1 MTTNNRPINGRRTT
15 SKGTEN
21 KLKKGDEYKATSQ
34 SKIKENASGGEKDLG
49 EVIMSR
55 ADNSFLGMIKRYKNA
70 LIVLLSVL
78 LTINVIFSIVLSLW
92 FYQTVL
98 DQENKI
104 NDLLLR
110 IESMPE
116 PISQGRLGLIIKKSN
131 KNLENKLKENLVSVE
146 KSIQK
151 INEELDAFPK
161 PMSEGKVGLILDKGI
176 KTFRKDIEKQVNS
189 VLSSFDRKDEKRT
202 ENKEL
207 SSEVRKKLKEL
218 DSSLEQL
225 EATIGIE
232 NLSKSVTKEIADLKN
247 FIKDIKKNNFSTE
260 FNSKVLTSD
269 LGSKDLTL
277 ITKQFPDYAYEAIKE
292 DLKYNKQDGF
302 VNSVINK
309 FQLIFVKR
317 SLTPQEGKSVDAIL
331 SRAENA
337 LNRGD
342 FEQVVEELNQ
352 LPPWASEVMMD
363 WRKSFDKYLEEKQ

>member
-1 MTTNNRPINGRRTT
+1 MTANNRPINGRRKT

-21 KLKKGDEYKATSQ
+21 KLKKGDENKATSQ
-34 SKIKENASGGEKDLG
+34 SKIKENAFGEEKDLG
-49 EVIMSR
+49 EVIMSG
-55 ADNSFLGMIKRYKNA
+55 AGNSFLGIIKRYKNA

-78 LTINVIFSIVLSLW
+78 LTINVIFLIVLSLW

-104 NDLLLR
+104 NDLSLR
-110 IESMPE
+110 IQSMPE

-131 KNLENKLKENLVSVE
+131 KNLENKIKENLVSVE

-189 VLSSFDRKDEKRT
+189 ILSSFDRKDEKRT
-202 ENKEL
+202 ESKEL
-207 SSEVRKKLKEL
+207 SSEARKKLKEL
-218 DSSLEQL
+218 DSSMEKL

-247 FIKDIKKNNFSTE
+247 FIKDIKKNNFSAE
-260 FNSKVLTSD
+260 VNSKVLTSD

-277 ITKQFPDYAYEAIKE
+277 LTKQFPDYAYKAIKE

-342 FEQVVEELNQ
+342 FEKVVEELNQ
-352 LPPWASEVMMD
+352 LPPWASAEMTV
-363 WRKSFDKYLEEKQ
+363 WRKSFDKFLEEKQ

>member
-1 MTTNNRPINGRRTT
+1 MTANNRPINGRRKT

-21 KLKKGDEYKATSQ
+21 ELKKGDENKATSQ
-34 SKIKENASGGEKDLG
+34 AKIKENAFGEEKDLG
-49 EVIMSR
+49 EVIMSG
-55 ADNSFLGMIKRYKNA
+55 AGNAFLGIIKRYKNA

-78 LTINVIFSIVLSLW
+78 LTINVIFLIVLGLW

-98 DQENKI
+98 DQEKKI
-104 NDLLLR
+104 NDLSLR
-110 IESMPE
+110 IQSMPE
-116 PISQGRLGLIIKKSN
+116 PISQGRLGLIIKRSN
-131 KNLENKLKENLVSVE
+131 KNLENKLKENLVSLE

-151 INEELDAFPK
+151 INEELGAFPK

-176 KTFRKDIEKQVNS
+176 KTFRKDIEKQVSS

-202 ENKEL
+202 ESKEL
-207 SSEVRKKLKEL
+207 SSEARKKLKEL
-218 DSSLEQL
+218 DSSMEKL

-247 FIKDIKKNNFSTE
+247 FIKDIRKNNFSAE
-260 FNSKVLTSD
+260 VNSKVLTSD
-269 LGSKDLTL
+269 FGSKDLTL
-277 ITKQFPDYAYEAIKE
+277 LTKQFPDYAYKAIKE

-302 VNSVINK
+302 ANSVINK

-342 FEQVVEELNQ
+342 FEMVVEELNQ
-352 LPPWASEVMMD
+352 LPPWASEEMTV
-363 WRKSFDKYLEEKQ
+363 WRKSFDKFLEEKQ

>member
-1 MTTNNRPINGRRTT
+1 MTTNNRPINGRRKT

-21 KLKKGDEYKATSQ
+21 KLKKGDENKATSQ
-34 SKIKENASGGEKDLG
+34 SKIKENASGEEKDLG
-49 EVIMSR
+49 EVIMSG

>member
-1 MTTNNRPINGRRTT
+1 MTANNRPINGRRKT

-21 KLKKGDEYKATSQ
+21 KLEKGDENKSKSQ
-34 SKIKENASGGEKDLG
+34 SKIKENASGEEKDLG
-49 EVIMSR
+49 EVIMSGT
-55 ADNSFLGMIKRYKNA
+55 DNSFLGIIKRYKNA

-78 LTINVIFSIVLSLW
+78 LTINVVFSIVLSLW

-104 NDLLLR
+104 NDLSLR
-110 IESMPE
+110 IQSMPE

-131 KNLENKLKENLVSVE
+131 KNLENKLKEDLVSVE
-146 KSIQK
+146 KSIKK

-176 KTFRKDIEKQVNS
+176 KTFRKDIENQVNS
-189 VLSSFDRKDEKRT
+189 VLSSFDGKDEKRT
-202 ENKEL
+202 ESKEL

-218 DSSLEQL
+218 DSSLEKL
-225 EATIGIE
+225 KATIGTE
-232 NLSKSVTKEIADLKN
+232 NLSKSLTEEVADLKD
-247 FIKDIKKNNFSTE
+247 FIKDIKNNNFSAE
-260 FNSKVLTSD
+260 VNPKVLTSD

-277 ITKQFPDYAYEAIKE
+277 ITKQFPDYAYKAIKE

-317 SLTPQEGKSVDAIL
+317 SLTPQEGESVDAIL

-342 FEQVVEELNQ
+342 FEKVVKELNQ
-352 LPPWASEVMMD
+352 LPLWASEVMMD
-363 WRKSFDKYLEEKQ
+363 WRKSFDKFLEEKK

>member
-1 MTTNNRPINGRRTT
+1 MTANNRPINGRKKN

-21 KLKKGDEYKATSQ
+21 KLEKGDENKAISQ
-34 SKIKENASGGEKDLG
+34 SKIKENASGEEKDLG
-49 EVIMSR
+49 EVIMSGE
-55 ADNSFLGMIKRYKNA
+55 DNSFLGIIKRYKNA

-104 NDLLLR
+104 NDLSLT
-110 IESMPE
+110 IQTMPE

-131 KNLENKLKENLVSVE
+131 KNLENKLKENLVSLE

-151 INEELDAFPK
+151 INEELGAFPK

-189 VLSSFDRKDEKRT
+189 ILSSFDRKDEKRT
-202 ENKEL
+202 ESKEL

-218 DSSLEQL
+218 DSSLEKL

-247 FIKDIKKNNFSTE
+247 FIKDIKKNNFSAE
-260 FNSKVLTSD
+260 VNSKVLTSD

-277 ITKQFPDYAYEAIKE
+277 ITKQFPDYAYKAIKE

-342 FEQVVEELNQ
+342 FEKVAEELNQ
-352 LPPWASEVMMD
+352 LPLWASEVMMD
-363 WRKSFDKYLEEKQ
+363 WRKSFDKFLEEKK